1 MKITK
6 LFFKKINQF
15 DEKNIEYEY
24 IDIIGE
30 IKIDLLNIEN
40 KNIQQFSNYIDL
52 ILEMKKNES
61 LNEKYHFSPKKKLLY
76 LLQMVKWK
84 IFLNISNLI
93 IKEINLKLLKKLIMI
108 IFLFMLKVGII
119 QSQFFKKRQNFNI

>member
-40 KNIQQFSNYIDL
+40 KKIQRFSNYIDL

-61 LNEKYHFSPKKKLLY
+61 LNEKYHFSPKKNY
-76 LLQMVKWK
+76 YIYYRW
-84 IFLNISNLI
+84 
-93 IKEINLKLLKKLIMI
+93 
-108 IFLFMLKVGII
+108 
-119 QSQFFKKRQNFNI
+119 